1 MQEVTRSILDL
12 VSARQNLAQLIAQV
26 KESSGAE
33 VENHSV
39 EERLSSEMIAY
50 ARSIGLDEHLANM
63 IVLELIKYSKI
74 AQRKKIY
81 LNSIRTH
88 LRTDKIK
95 TVTIFG
101 AGRMGGW
108 FASYFIEAGAKVL
121 LFDSHRRLSRSKAR
135 ELGCEY
141 AGSFEEAA
149 RADLVLIAVPIKATP
164 REVRRLVRFSK
175 ENPNRKVRILEISSI
190 KSEMENAGLIQ
201 ENKLP
206 KNVALHSIH
215 PLFGPTADPFS
226 VNSLIQIGIKSPFVH
241 GIFPQYQIFHMS
253 VRNHDQLMS
262 TMLTIPHAHA
272 LSFANLVVKRKKT
285 IPENIGSPSFDHLL
299 ELSNKTLK
307 ENRDVYYEIQ
317 ATNPYADRAITDT
330 MGSIRKIRS
339 LLRDKKAF
347 RKFFDE
353 TGRALN

>member
-50 ARSIGLDEHLANM
+50 AKSIGLDEHLANM

-88 LRTDKIK
+88 LRTNKIR
-95 TVTIFG
+95 TVAIFG

-121 LFDSHRRLSRSKAR
+121 LFDANRRLSRSKASA
-135 ELGCEY
+135 LGCGY
-141 AGSFEEAA
+141 ARSFEEAA
-149 RADLVLIAVPIKATP
+149 RSDLALVAVPIKATP
-164 REVRRLVRFSK
+164 REVRRLATYSK
-175 ENPNRKVRILEISSI
+175 ENPNQTVRILEISSI
-190 KSEMENAGLIQ
+190 KNEMENAGFIQ
-201 ENKLP
+201 GNKLP
-206 KNVALHSIH
+206 RNVTLYSIH
-215 PLFGPTADPFS
+215 PLFGPMADHFS
-226 VNSLIQIGIKSPFVH
+226 VNSLIQIGGRSPFVN
-241 GIFPQYQIFHMS
+241 GIFPQYQIFHMG

-262 TMLTIPHAHA
+262 TMLTMPHAHA
-272 LSFANLVVKRKKT
+272 LSFANSIAKRKLM

-299 ELSNKTLK
+299 ELSRKTLK

-330 MGSIRKIRS
+330 MASVRKIRS